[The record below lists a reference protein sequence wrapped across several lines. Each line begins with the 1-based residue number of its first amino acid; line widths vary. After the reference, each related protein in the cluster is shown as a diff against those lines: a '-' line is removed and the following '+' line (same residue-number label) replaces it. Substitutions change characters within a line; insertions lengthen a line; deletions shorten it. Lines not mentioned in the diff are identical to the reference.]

1 MLDFGLRVHL
11 HRVNVCLNS
20 ISVCVLICICQDV
33 VYVHV
38 DLSYN
43 QTWLN
48 LLYFYCFELCIH
60 VTTILAFM
68 FKLPLKLQPP
78 KNFKYKYL
86 FGDKI
91 PKRMVLLVARFV
103 MMLFFMFFLLKEL
116 VMEPHC
122 EVVDLVLAQE
132 KIALTKKRK
141 KAYEMNKHFQDIW
154 VIKFP

>member
-1 MLDFGLRVHL
+1 
-11 HRVNVCLNS
+11 
-20 ISVCVLICICQDV
+20 
-33 VYVHV
+33 
-38 DLSYN
+38 
-43 QTWLN
+43 
-48 LLYFYCFELCIH
+48 
-60 VTTILAFM
+60 M